1 MSADWQTDVV
11 VTVHDTEI
19 ELICAGTVI
28 RNDTSVGEP
37 HGYSLEDAILQW
49 QDETPIGFIM
59 GGIIGLKEVDRAIT
73 YANEKLMREGP
84 PGPDPDYQ
92 RDMRE
97 DKMMSDGTPMD
108 KVETLIEEHGFDEVM
123 LAAFNRPYQ
132 PAHGYTRNVAPRG
145 PIVRQ
150 EDAFPESCCES
161 NPTPKENLNEGT
173 QAARVGDQ
181 HRPGPRQA
189 REHQCERATRRQLHQ
204 DREA

>member
-1 MSADWQTDVV
+1 MSADWQCDVT

-19 ELICAGTVI
+19 ELIASGNPI
-28 RNDTSVGEP
+28 RGDTSVGEAAGW
-37 HGYSLEDAILQW
+37 HMDDAHLCW
-49 QDETPIGFIM
+49 QDGTPLDMSTLHMIGDEQHKRVIAEADERLRDSDY
-59 GGIIGLKEVDRAIT
+59 GS
-73 YANEKLMREGP
+73 
-84 PGPDPDYQ
+84 PDPDYQ

-108 KVETLIEEHGFDEVM
+108 KMETLIEEHGFDAVM

-161 NPTPKENLNEGT
+161 NPTPEG
-173 QAARVGDQ
+173 
-181 HRPGPRQA
+181 
-189 REHQCERATRRQLHQ
+189 ELE
-204 DREA
+204 